1 MEGMDGGGRMEEEE
15 EEEVQQQQQQRDF
28 HISDQFIRKSPELV
42 YNGSGRKTPDP
53 TIKRSPPR
61 AKEVNSRGLS
71 LPPCLRMQRQREG
84 GGEEAERLWQSVLG
98 SEKRVASRGSTLLC
112 RGVARE
118 TGLTGLN
125 R

>member
-1 MEGMDGGGRMEEEE
+1 MDGGGRMEEEE

-61 AKEVNSRGLS
+61 AKDVNSRGLS
-71 LPPCLRMQRQREG
+71 LPPCLRMQRQ
-84 GGEEAERLWQSVLG
+84 
-98 SEKRVASRGSTLLC
+98 
-112 RGVARE
+112 
-118 TGLTGLN
+118 
-125 R
+125 